1 MITLT
6 DGKTSALRVFRDNQV
21 LSGAVWMGG
30 LRNDVSLIANHT
42 VSHDF
47 NCTMDQCNSYITDY
61 VIEPHQMPENSVIML
76 TAVPQ
81 QNMVYGYCDDYIPMA
96 CWVTAGVSN
105 ALAVGDPA
113 RWREKQIAGTVNMV
127 LLIDAKL
134 HPSALVSAFMLVT
147 EAKVKAF
154 YDLGIKSR
162 ESEEIATG
170 TGTDCIAVASKK
182 AGKDPFR
189 FSGTHTVFGEKIGR
203 LVLSTIKQA
212 IEKNILS
219 KVRQL

>member
-1 MITLT
+1 MIILQ
-6 DGKTSALRVFRDNQV
+6 DGKTSVLRIFRDNQV
-21 LSGAVWMGG
+21 LSSAVWRGG
-30 LRNDVSLIANHT
+30 LKNDVGLIANHT
-42 VSHDF
+42 VSCDF
-47 NCTMDQCNSYITDY
+47 NCTVDQCNSYITDF
-61 VIEPHQMPENSVIML
+61 VIEPHRMPENSVIML

-81 QNMVYGYCDDYIPMA
+81 QNMVYGYCDDYLPMA

-113 RWREKQIAGTVNMV
+113 WWREKQIAGTVNTV
-127 LLIDAKL
+127 LLIDAEL
-134 HPSALVSAFMLVT
+134 TQSALANAFMLVT

-154 YDLGIKSR
+154 YDLEIKSR

-170 TGTDCIAVASKK
+170 TGTDCIAVISKK
-182 AGKDPFR
+182 AGKNPFR
-189 FSGTHTVFGEKIGR
+189 FSGTHTIFGEKIGQ
-203 LVLSTIKQA
+203 LVLSTIKRA